1 MLQKLEL
8 HHFRAFERF
17 TVSFGPDAF
26 LVGANNAGKT
36 TIVTA
41 ARAVARML
49 NIAKNR
55 KPDGRAIDAGRSFPV
70 YRFSNQ
76 SVDLD
81 VENLRHEFRNQETR
95 IQATFKSQAVLTAI
109 WPGASPEQE
118 IWDVDPYFYVTVKD
132 RSQPTTPKAV
142 RDIFPTVGV
151 IPVLAPVEAV
161 ETQLGEKY
169 VREHVDSRLASRH
182 FRNQLN
188 LLEAERWPWQGT
200 FEAYLAHLE
209 DWAHEI
215 SLGTPRLRVA
225 SDGVELD
232 VFHTEEGSRSE
243 RELSWAGDGL
253 QVWLQLL
260 FHMYRLS
267 GASTVILDEPDLY
280 LHPDLERRLVHLLET
295 HTAQTVTAT
304 HSPEVLAEANPESV
318 IWVDKTKKRARRG
331 PKAAELGNLSTTLGS
346 QFNLRVAKALRSK
359 AVLFVEGKDM
369 RIFRTLA
376 KKVGAE
382 RVANE
387 RGITVVPLE
396 GYSNWRNIAPFSWLV
411 NNLLEESVHLAVA
424 LDRDYRPDEAV
435 EDVKS
440 KLKDVGVDCHV
451 WNRKEL
457 ENYLLV
463 SSAIA
468 RVSGADAEVIIEKLE
483 KISESQRTH
492 VLARR
497 NDAAQDYLVDRHKHR
512 VTVMEEAQEKFERLW
527 ESEDRRLELVPAKE
541 TLAALNVWLQSE
553 GFKPVSSRAIAAS
566 MTANEIPAEMAE
578 FLEDLEARIAE

>member
-1 MLQKLEL
+1 MLHSLDL

-36 TIVTA
+36 TIVAA

-55 KPDGRAIDAGRSFPV
+55 KPDGPGTDAGRSFPV
-70 YRFSNQ
+70 YRFSSQ

-81 VENLRHEFRNQETR
+81 VEHLRHEFRNQETR
-95 IQATFKSQAVLTAI
+95 IHATFKGQAALTAI
-109 WPGASPEQE
+109 WPEASPEQE
-118 IWDVDPYFYVTVKD
+118 IWDVDPYFYVAVKD

-142 RDIFPTVGV
+142 REIFPTVGV
-151 IPVLAPVEAV
+151 IPVLGPVEAV
-161 ETQLGEKY
+161 ENQLREKY

-182 FRNQLN
+182 FRNQLH

-200 FEAYLAHLE
+200 FEAYLAQLE

-215 SLGTPRLRVA
+215 SLGAPRSRMA
-225 SDGVELD
+225 PGGMELD

-260 FHMYRLS
+260 FHMYRLR

-304 HSPEVLAEANPESV
+304 HSPEVLAEANAESV

-331 PKAAELGNLSTTLGS
+331 PKAAELGSLSTTLGS
-346 QFNLRVAKALRSK
+346 QFNLRLAKALRSK

-396 GYSNWRNIAPFSWLV
+396 GYSNWRNITPFSWLV

-435 EDVKS
+435 DDVMS
-440 KLKDVGVDCHV
+440 KLRDVGVDCHV
-451 WNRKEL
+451 WARKEL

-463 SSAIA
+463 PSAIA
-468 RVSGADAEVIIEKLE
+468 RVSGADAEAITERLE
-483 KISESQRTH
+483 EIAESQRTH

-497 NDAAQDYLVDRHKHR
+497 SDAAQDYLVDASKHR
-512 VTVMEEAQEKFERLW
+512 VTVMEEAQEKFERFW
-527 ESEDRRLELVPAKE
+527 ESEDRRLELIPAKE
-541 TLAALNVWLQSE
+541 ALAALNTWLQGE
-553 GFKPVSSRAIAAS
+553 GFKPVSGRAIAAS
-566 MTANEIPAEMAE
+566 MSADEIPTEME
-578 FLEDLEARIAE
+578 VFLEGLEARTAE